1 MRRIDLR
8 ILFSVMMISLCC
20 AEDTLQF
27 EIISSERI
35 GRETSK
41 SVVSGSAEV
50 VIIPIKSKRG
60 IGSANIKPRTQWP
73 KKVELHIHLK
83 GLENIEIDNG
93 KSVIT
98 SSYSLRHR
106 STYVSVS
113 GKPARQDLKNIV
125 KESHPFSLQITPV
138 SRKPDRAPGI
148 PLDGYFK
155 IEIPSEFLKN
165 RPQSLKVNWIDFY
178 R

>member
-1 MRRIDLR
+1 MKLHKLE
-8 ILFSVMMISLCC
+8 ILLSAVMISLCY

-27 EIISSERI
+27 DIIFSERI

-41 SVVSGSAEV
+41 SVVNGSAEV
-50 VIIPIKSKRG
+50 VIIPINSKRG
-60 IGSANIKPRTQWP
+60 IGSAVIKPVTRWS
-73 KKVELHIHLK
+73 KKVELHIYLK

-106 STYVSVS
+106 STFVSLS
-113 GKPARQDLKNIV
+113 GKPARQDLKNKV
-125 KESHPFSLQITPV
+125 EESHPLALQITAV
-138 SRKPDRAPGI
+138 SRKPDSAPNI

-155 IEIPSEFLKN
+155 IEISGEFLKKQ
-165 RPQSLKVNWIDFY
+165 PQSLKVNWIDFY